1 MSKTFILSKQFITQN
16 WYIINAENQILGRFA
31 SQISQL
37 LLNKYSS
44 IYTPFLT
51 PITNIILINS
61 DKIVISGQKNLKKYL
76 TYSGYQGGLKFKTF
90 LQIKA
95 SNSEKLLRHAIRGM
109 LSKNQIGRNIL
120 SKVYIYRRH
129 NDVHFSP
136 KSLLLA
142 FFKNK

>member
-1 MSKTFILSKQFITQN
+1 MSKTFIISKQFITQN
-16 WYIINAENQILGRFA
+16 WYFINAENQILGRFA

-37 LLNKYSS
+37 LLNKYSC

-61 DKIVISGQKNLKKYL
+61 DKIVISGQKNFKKYL

-95 SNSEKLLRHAIRGM
+95 TNSEKLLRHAIRGM

-120 SKVYIYRRH
+120 SKVYIYHRH
-129 NDVHFSP
+129 NDVHFSQ
-136 KSLLLA
+136 KSSLLV

>member
-1 MSKTFILSKQFITQN
+1 MSKTFILSKQLITQN

-37 LLNKYSS
+37 LLNKY
-44 IYTPFLT
+44 INVYTSFLIPT
-51 PITNIILINS
+51 TNIILINS
-61 DKIVISGQKNLKKYL
+61 DKIVISGQKNCKKYL

-109 LSKNQIGRNIL
+109 LSKNQMGRNIL
-120 SKVYIYRRH
+120 SKIYIYRGP
-129 NDVHFSP
+129 NDGHFSQNP
-136 KSLLLA
+136 ILLA